1 MRSVAQKIPVR
12 VMEISEEPDKKL
24 DLTKVETV
32 DETLKEIP
40 PNTIYGCNL
49 KKLNRIKTLESHTN

>member
-1 MRSVAQKIPVR
+1 MRSVAQKMPVR

-32 DETLKEIP
+32 DETLKKYHLIQY
-40 PNTIYGCNL
+40 TDAI
-49 KKLNRIKTLESHTN
+49 